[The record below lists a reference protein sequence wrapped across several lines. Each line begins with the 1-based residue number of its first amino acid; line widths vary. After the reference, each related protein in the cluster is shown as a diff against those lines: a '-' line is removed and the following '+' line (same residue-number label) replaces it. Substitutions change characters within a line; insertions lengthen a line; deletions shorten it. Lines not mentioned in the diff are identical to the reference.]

1 MLSLCSRF
9 LEIVLLLLVRK
20 SVLIRSSLS
29 THCWEVVD
37 IALLLVV
44 VFLSIMSSISKVT
57 IVWRSLSFKSL
68 FQKHG
73 LILHIL
79 RSTMFQSFWYAYCWK
94 AIELRKHYVVILL
107 NFDVTPASVMKMH
120 AIWEKLNKTYV
131 AKLKWQHLWTI
142 YSFSNPHRF
151 HKRNLYINKDI
162 WKKIYFVYVASHL
175 MCASKKHLVI
185 MIMRS
190 KLPHHWIQ
198 APQ

>member
-1 MLSLCSRF
+1 MFHPNPRPRCTLCFWAFWTPWFFVLVSFHFIWVVVLSNSSCIGMLSLCSRF

-79 RSTMFQSFWYAYCWK
+79 RSTMFQSFWYAYC
-94 AIELRKHYVVILL
+94 
-107 NFDVTPASVMKMH
+107 
-120 AIWEKLNKTYV
+120 
-131 AKLKWQHLWTI
+131 
-142 YSFSNPHRF
+142 
-151 HKRNLYINKDI
+151 
-162 WKKIYFVYVASHL
+162 
-175 MCASKKHLVI
+175 
-185 MIMRS
+185 
-190 KLPHHWIQ
+190 
-198 APQ
+198 